1 MIDRQYL
8 HHLWTRIRPI
18 KTSYLF
24 TALLCCVFVHVI
36 ALRANNIRMAELRD
50 AVYVADEKGEGVEE
64 ALQNLRAFV
73 NSHMNTKLDAG
84 KGIYPPIQLKH
95 TYDRLVKAE
104 QDRVSAANAKIY
116 TDAQNH
122 CERVNPT
129 SVLGRD
135 RVGCIEE
142 YVKSHGAVQPRTI
155 PDALYKFDF
164 VSPRWSPDLAGWS
177 LVAAAVLLFLT
188 ALRFVSGKWLQTI
201 TR

>member
-1 MIDRQYL
+1 MISKQYL
-8 HHLWTRIRPI
+8 HHLWTRIRPV

-24 TALLCCVFVHVI
+24 TALLLCVLVHVV

-50 AVYVADEKGEGVEE
+50 AVYVADEKGEGVEK
-64 ALQNLRAFV
+64 ALQDLRAHV
-73 NSHMNTKLDAG
+73 NSHMNTRLDAG

-95 TYDRLVKAE
+95 TYERLVKAE
-104 QDRVSAANAKIY
+104 QDRVSAANTQIY

-122 CERVNPT
+122 CERVNST

-142 YVKSHGAVQPRTI
+142 YVKSHGAIQPRTI

-177 LVAAAVLLFLT
+177 LVLAGLLLLLT
-188 ALRFVSGKWLQTI
+188 VLRFAAGRLARKYL
-201 TR
+201 

>member
-1 MIDRQYL
+1 MDSSYL

-24 TALLCCVFVHVI
+24 TALLVCVLVHVV

-50 AVYVADEKGEGVEE
+50 AVYVADEKGEGVEK
-64 ALQNLRAFV
+64 ALQDLRAHV
-73 NSHMNTKLDAG
+73 NNHMNTNLDAG

-95 TYDRLVKAE
+95 TYERLVRAE
-104 QDRVSAANAKIY
+104 QDRVSNANAQIY

-122 CERVNPT
+122 CEQVNST

-135 RVGCIEE
+135 RVQCIEE
-142 YVKSHGAVQPRTI
+142 YVKSHGAVQARPI

-177 LVAAAVLLFLT
+177 LVLTGILLLLT
-188 ALRFVSGKWLQTI
+188 VLRFAAGRLARKYL
-201 TR
+201 

>member
-1 MIDRQYL
+1 MISKQYL

-24 TALLCCVFVHVI
+24 TALLLCVLVHVV

-50 AVYVADEKGEGVEE
+50 AVYVADEKGEGVEK
-64 ALQNLRAFV
+64 ALQDLRAHV
-73 NSHMNTKLDAG
+73 NSHMNTRLDAG

-95 TYDRLVKAE
+95 TYERLVKAE
-104 QDRVSAANAKIY
+104 QDRVSAANAQIY

-122 CERVNPT
+122 CERVNST

-142 YVKSHGAVQPRTI
+142 YVKSHGAIQPRTI

-177 LVAAAVLLFLT
+177 LVLAGLLLLLT
-188 ALRFVSGKWLQTI
+188 VLRFAAGRLARKYL
-201 TR
+201 

>member
-1 MIDRQYL
+1 MIDKQYL
-8 HHLWTRIRPI
+8 HHLWAQIRPI

-24 TALLCCVFVHVI
+24 TAFLLCLCVHVI
-36 ALRANNIRMAELRD
+36 ALRANNLRMAELRD
-50 AVYVADEKGEGVEE
+50 KVYAADEKGEGVEE

-73 NSHMNTKLDAG
+73 NNHMNTNLDAG

-95 TYDRLVKAE
+95 TYERLIKAE
-104 QDRVSAANAKIY
+104 QDRVSAENAKIY

-122 CERVNPT
+122 CEQVNPT

-142 YVKSHGAVQPRTI
+142 YVKSHGTVQPRTI

-177 LVAAAVLLFLT
+177 LVVAAILLFLT
-188 ALRFVSGKWLQTI
+188 VLRFILGKWLKAI
-201 TR
+201 TK

>member
-1 MIDRQYL
+1 MITKQYL

-24 TALLCCVFVHVI
+24 TALLLCVLVHVV
-36 ALRANNIRMAELRD
+36 ALRANNIRMTELRD

-64 ALQNLRAFV
+64 ALQDLRAHV
-73 NSHMNTKLDAG
+73 NSHMNTNLDAG
-84 KGIYPPIQLKH
+84 KGIYPPIQLKY
-95 TYDRLVKAE
+95 TYERLVKAE
-104 QDRVSAANAKIY
+104 QDRVSAANAQIY

-122 CERVNPT
+122 CEQVNPT
-129 SVLGRD
+129 SILGRD
-135 RVGCIEE
+135 RVGCIEQ
-142 YVKSHGAVQPRTI
+142 YVKSRGTVQAHTI

-177 LVAAAVLLFLT
+177 LAAAIMLLVLT
-188 ALRFVSGKWLQTI
+188 VLRFVAGKWLQAA